1 MIHLRANPKNASVML
16 IIIINK
22 LRLTRILESLPLRSC
37 KKRRRPKLKSLKLR
51 EKLLRKKLRESQL
64 RLKLLKNKPTRI
76 GSGRFKRLELRLIRQ
91 EMMQR
96 LKPRNLE
103 MLLKRDK

>member
-1 MIHLRANPKNASVML
+1 MANPKNASVML

-22 LRLTRILESLPLRSC
+22 LRLTRISESLPLRSC
-37 KKRRRPKLKSLKLR
+37 KKRRRPKLKSL
-51 EKLLRKKLRESQL
+51 KLRESQL